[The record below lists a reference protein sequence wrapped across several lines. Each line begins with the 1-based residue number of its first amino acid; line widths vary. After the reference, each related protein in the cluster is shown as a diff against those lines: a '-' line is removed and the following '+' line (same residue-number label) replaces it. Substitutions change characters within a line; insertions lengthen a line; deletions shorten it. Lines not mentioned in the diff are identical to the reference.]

1 MTNKDKDA
9 EAQDTPRR
17 NSTLAKTAQ
26 DVILP
31 QLVDAFRKEGAPVDI
46 NVLLVQ
52 VIQKTHDPGDAVEK
66 SRQIM
71 AMVKDI
77 EQQRVENFSNMAQ
90 AVIDVKLKDPDEI
103 EKRRNNRMRRILK
116 GLVGVC
122 ALGGLGGGIAGAAMG
137 ASLIVTSLLV
147 AAGALAL
154 SMSGPLAA
162 GESVSSSDV
171 VRILNS
177 LRWMKPSDEDDE
189 DEEEQERRP
198 PAKRRR
204 KR

>member
-1 MTNKDKDA
+1 MTDKGKEVEGQGAPKRDA
-9 EAQDTPRR
+9 
-17 NSTLAKTAQ
+17 SSLAKTAQ
-26 DVILP
+26 DVLIP

-52 VIQKTHDPGDAVEK
+52 VIQKTHDPEEAVEK

-71 AMVKDI
+71 TMVKDI
-77 EQQRVENFSNMAQ
+77 EKQRVENFSNMAQ
-90 AVIDVKLKDPDEI
+90 AVIEVKLRDPDEI
-103 EKRRNNRMRRILK
+103 EKRRNNKMRRILK

-122 ALGGLGGGIAGAAMG
+122 AIGGLGGGIAGVAMG

-154 SMSGPLAA
+154 AMSGPLAA
-162 GESVSSSDV
+162 GESISSNDV

-177 LRWMKPSDEDDE
+177 LRWMRPTEDEEDDE
-189 DEEEQERRP
+189 QEQRP